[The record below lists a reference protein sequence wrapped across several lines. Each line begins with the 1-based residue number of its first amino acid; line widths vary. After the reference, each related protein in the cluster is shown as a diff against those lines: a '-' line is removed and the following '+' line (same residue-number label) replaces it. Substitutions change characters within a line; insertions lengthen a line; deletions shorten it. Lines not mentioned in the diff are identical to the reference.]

1 MTQTDSSGGASGTT
15 RHSDSRTTRDS
26 ASGTTRDPASG
37 TTRDPACGIA
47 TFSLVARDP
56 ATGDLGVAVASKF
69 LAVGAY
75 VPYARAGVGAV
86 ASQAYGNATYGPRA
100 LERMAAGGKPAD
112 CAADFAASDEYF
124 ESRQFGI
131 VAADGTSYTHT
142 GKACHAWA
150 GGVAGPDFAA
160 QGNILTGADV
170 VDAMITAL
178 HTEGLPFP
186 ERLVAALTAADA
198 AGGDS
203 RGRQSAALLV
213 VGEAKGYLGLTD
225 RWIDLRVDDHPQP
238 MEELARLLSLH
249 RLFFNRPSSTPREL
263 SGDDIRW
270 LQQVL
275 SNEGYLAAQ
284 PNGEWDAATERAL
297 EALFGVENL
306 EERWLT
312 GPRMDPVAWDHLR
325 SART

>member
-1 MTQTDSSGGASGTT
+1 MNLTDPSGACVGGGRDAASGTV
-15 RHSDSRTTRDS
+15 RDA
-26 ASGTTRDPASG
+26 AS
-37 TTRDPACGIA
+37 GIA

-112 CAADFAASDEYF
+112 CAADFEASDAYF

-150 GGVAGPDFAA
+150 GGIAGPDFAA
-160 QGNILTGADV
+160 QGNILTGGDV
-170 VDAMITAL
+170 VDAMVTAL
-178 HTEGLPFP
+178 HADGPPFP
-186 ERLVAALTAADA
+186 ERLVAALIAADA

-213 VGEAKGYLGLTD
+213 VGEGKGYLGLTD
-225 RWIDLRVDDHPQP
+225 RWIDLRIDDHPQP

-249 RLFFNRPSSTPREL
+249 RVFFNRPSSTPREL
-263 SGDDIRW
+263 SGEDIRW
-270 LQQVL
+270 LQEVL
-275 SNEGYLAAQ
+275 ASEGYLAEQ
-284 PNGEWDAATERAL
+284 PSGDWDAATEHAL
-297 EALFGVENL
+297 ESLFGVENL
-306 EERWLT
+306 EERWLS

-325 SART
+325 RAKA

>member
-1 MTQTDSSGGASGTT
+1 MTEPSLPS
-15 RHSDSRTTRDS
+15 
-26 ASGTTRDPASG
+26 
-37 TTRDPACGIA
+37 IA
-47 TFSLVARDP
+47 TFSIVARDP
-56 ATGDLGVAVASKF
+56 DTGDLGVAVASKF

-86 ASQAYGNATYGPRA
+86 ASQAYGNTTYGPRA
-100 LERMAAGGKPAD
+100 LERLAAGGSPAE
-112 CAADFAASDEYF
+112 CAAEFAASDADF

-131 VAADGTSYTHT
+131 VAADGASVTHT
-142 GKACHAWA
+142 GSECHAWA

-160 QGNILTGADV
+160 QGNILTGGDV
-170 VDAMITAL
+170 VDAMVTAL
-178 HTEGLPFP
+178 HSDGLAFP
-186 ERLVAALTAADA
+186 ERLVAALAAADA

-213 VGEAKGYLGLTD
+213 VGEGKGYLGLSD
-225 RWIDLRVDDHPQP
+225 RWIDVRIDDHPQP

-249 RLFFNRPSSTPREL
+249 RVFFNRPSSTPREL

-270 LQQVL
+270 LQEAL
-275 SNEGYLAAQ
+275 RREGYVTQEPSGA
-284 PNGEWDAATERAL
+284 WDAATESAL
-297 EALFGVENL
+297 ESLFGVENL

-325 SART
+325 RART